1 MSRFAV
7 EPAKPI
13 QTPSNSLSRADTEDL
28 YNSDGWN
35 SQFLVPFNSECP
47 FILAENSTS
56 TVAFPRVR
64 KSFHL
69 SQYLGLRQLGRL
81 QEWKCQ
87 K

>member
-13 QTPSNSLSRADTEDL
+13 QTPSNSLTRVETENL
-28 YNSDGWN
+28 YKSDGWN
-35 SQFLVPFNSECP
+35 SQTLVPFDSECP

-64 KSFHL
+64 KVF
-69 SQYLGLRQLGRL
+69 
-81 QEWKCQ
+81 
-87 K
+87 